1 MEKLYKLRHLM
12 KVKTKKIKIYESQIN
27 SNIKITNK
35 I

>member
-1 MEKLYKLRHLM
+1 MEKLYKLRNLM